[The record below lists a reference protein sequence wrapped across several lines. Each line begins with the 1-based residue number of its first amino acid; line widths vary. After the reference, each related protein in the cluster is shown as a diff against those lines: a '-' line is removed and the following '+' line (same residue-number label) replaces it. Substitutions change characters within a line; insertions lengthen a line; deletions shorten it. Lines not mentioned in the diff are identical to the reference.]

1 MEKQDLYDVIPPIE
15 ERFKSPLSQ
24 ANGTCATF
32 APITGADG
40 QLAGVFVGDSMNPE
54 ILGVRLTPDEFMAM
68 ADGMD
73 AIRKQLGL

>member
-1 MEKQDLYDVIPPIE
+1 MEKQKLYDVVPPIE

-40 QLAGVFVGDSMNPE
+40 QLAGVFVGDSQNPD
-54 ILGVRLTPDEFMAM
+54 ILGVRLTPEEFIAM
-68 ADGMD
+68 ADGMA
-73 AIRKQLGL
+73 AIRTRLGL